1 MGDSRA
7 LRERFRNALMGNYGV
22 PPVAVVEGQGCVV
35 TDLDGRTYLDLIGGL
50 AVSTLGHAHPALVR
64 AVSGQVARLAHI
76 SNLSLHEQEVRLAE
90 RLLGLVGG
98 EGRVFFANSG
108 AEANEAAFKL
118 VRKHAGA
125 ERTYVVAARD
135 SFHGRTMGALSLT
148 GAARARQSFDPFCA
162 EVRHVAYGSTEELR
176 SAVTP
181 QCAAV
186 FLEPVQ
192 GEAGVIPPP
201 PGYLRAA
208 RELCDRTGAVLVFDE
223 VQSGI
228 GRTGLWFA
236 HQHDDV
242 LPDVLTLAKG
252 LGGGLPISA
261 CIGLGRYGS
270 VFEQGDHGSTFGGNP
285 VSCAAAHAVLDTIEG
300 DELLGNAT
308 KTGALLASGLA
319 TIDHPLLAGVRGI
332 GLWQAVR
339 LTEPRARSVE
349 AHARQTGFLVN
360 AVQPNVVR
368 LSPPLILT
376 ADEAQS
382 FIDALPGLLSA
393 ALTTPADEVMP

>member
-1 MGDSRA
+1 MR
-7 LRERFRNALMGNYGV
+7 NYGD
-22 PPVAVVEGQGCVV
+22 PPVPVVEGKGCVV
-35 TDLDGRTYLDLIGGL
+35 RDADGRAYLDLIGGL

-64 AVSGQVARLAHI
+64 AVSEQVARLAHI
-76 SNLSLHEQEVRLAE
+76 SNLSLHEPEVRLAE
-90 RLLGLVGG
+90 WLLLLLGA

-125 ERTYVVAARD
+125 GRPYLVAAQG

-148 GAARARQSFDPFCA
+148 ATPRARASFGPFCA
-162 EVRHVAYGSTEELR
+162 EVQHVAYGSVEELR
-176 SAVTP
+176 RAVTNR
-181 QCAAV
+181 CAAV

-208 RELCDRTGAVLVFDE
+208 REICDETGTVLVFDE

-236 HQHDDV
+236 HQHEDV

-261 CIGLGRYGS
+261 CIGLGRYGD

-285 VSCAAAHAVLDTIEG
+285 VSCAAACAVLETIESDG
-300 DELLGNAT
+300 LLGNVI
-308 KTGALLASGLA
+308 KTGRILSTGLA
-319 TIDHPLLAGVRGI
+319 ATPHPLLAGVRGV
-332 GLWQAVR
+332 GLWQAVL
-339 LTEPRARSVE
+339 LTEPRARAVE
-349 AHARQTGFLVN
+349 ALAREAGFLVN
-360 AVQPNVVR
+360 AVQQDVVR
-368 LSPPLILT
+368 VSPPLILT
-376 ADEAQS
+376 RDEAQS
-382 FIDALPGLLSA
+382 FVEALPALLTA
-393 ALTTPADEVMP
+393 ARTVPADGAAP